1 MVRKHGRRDWCIVAD
16 QRGRKIADMDGSEAF
31 CNGEMARLA
40 RHYLDREFRVLPI
53 AEAQREVRRKT
64 WSVNDPDHIA
74 DGEPVMLMATPAQ
87 LHPSITQVRTVFGMS
102 HDDGAESRRTGV
114 VTHRNHR
121 TGDYMV
127 RIDGSGLSVLV
138 SRADLIY
145 PVPDNIIP
153 LERPKT
159 SAK

>member
-1 MVRKHGRRDWCIVAD
+1 MIRVHGRRYWSIVAD
-16 QRGRKIADMDGSEAF
+16 GSHGKPVDVSGSEAY
-31 CNGEMARLA
+31 CNAELTRRS
-40 RHYLDREFRVLPI
+40 RHYPQDEFRVMTL
-53 AEAQREVRRKT
+53 AESQREVRRKT
-64 WSVNDPDHIA
+64 WSVNDDDHIA
-74 DGEPVMLMATPAQ
+74 DGEHVLLMATPAQ

-114 VTHRNHR
+114 VKHRNRR

-127 RIDGSGLSVLV
+127 RIDGSGLSVCV

-153 LERPKT
+153 LENRA
-159 SAK
+159 AKR